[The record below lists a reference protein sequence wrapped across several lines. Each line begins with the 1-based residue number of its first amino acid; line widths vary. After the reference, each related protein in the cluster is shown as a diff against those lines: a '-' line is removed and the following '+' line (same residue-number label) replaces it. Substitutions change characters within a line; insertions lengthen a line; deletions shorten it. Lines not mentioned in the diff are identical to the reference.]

1 MLLITLLSNVQR
13 KTNSELQTKRQET
26 KRNIMCVPPPY
37 KSQEVFIRQKM
48 HACNQS
54 NQTVSQSLERQ
65 RVENPPLFSPLPLS
79 FPEAE
84 YPHVCLCTLL

>member
-1 MLLITLLSNVQR
+1 M
-13 KTNSELQTKRQET
+13 
-26 KRNIMCVPPPY
+26 
-37 KSQEVFIRQKM
+37 RQKM

-54 NQTVSQSLERQ
+54 NQSINQSLERQ

-84 YPHVCLCTLL
+84 YPHACLCTLLSN